1 MLYITG
7 LSAAILAALNVML
20 SLRVVGIRR
29 KEKIAIGDGGSE
41 LLLRAQR
48 AQGNLLE
55 YAPLALILL
64 ACAEI
69 NGVHRLLLALLAL
82 VFIAG
87 RIMHP
92 VGMRDSQA
100 PFKMRVMGMQLTL
113 TSMLAL
119 SIVNVVWLFWL
130 LIT

>member
-7 LSAAILAALNVML
+7 LSAAILATLNVML
-20 SLRVVGIRR
+20 SLKVVGIRR
-29 KEKIAIGDGGSE
+29 KEKISVGDGGNE
-41 LLLRAQR
+41 MLLRAQR

-69 NGVHRLLLALLAL
+69 NGVNRFLLALLAL
-82 VFIAG
+82 AFVAG

-92 VGMRDSQA
+92 VGIRDAQA

-113 TSMLAL
+113 VSMLAL
-119 SIVNVVWLFWL
+119 AVVNVLWLAWL

>member
-20 SLRVVGIRR
+20 SLKVVGIRR
-29 KEKIAIGDGGSE
+29 KEKISVGDGGNDM
-41 LLLRAQR
+41 LLRAQR

-55 YAPLALILL
+55 YAPMALILM

-69 NGVHRLLLALLAL
+69 NGVPRLLLALLAL
-82 VFIAG
+82 AFIAG

-92 VGMRDSQA
+92 VGIRDAQA

-113 TSMLAL
+113 LSMLAL
-119 SIVNVVWLFWL
+119 AAINVVWLVWL
-130 LIT
+130 MVS

>member
-7 LSAAILAALNVML
+7 LSAAILGALNVML
-20 SLRVVGIRR
+20 SLKVVGIRR
-29 KEKIAIGDGGSE
+29 KEKISVGDGGNE

-55 YAPLALILL
+55 YAPMTLILL
-64 ACAEI
+64 ACAEV
-69 NGVHRLLLALLAL
+69 NGVHRFLLALLAL
-82 VFIAG
+82 AFIAG

-92 VGMRDSQA
+92 VGIRDAQA

-113 TSMLAL
+113 LSMLAL
-119 SIVNVVWLFWL
+119 AAINVVWLVWL
-130 LIT
+130 AIT